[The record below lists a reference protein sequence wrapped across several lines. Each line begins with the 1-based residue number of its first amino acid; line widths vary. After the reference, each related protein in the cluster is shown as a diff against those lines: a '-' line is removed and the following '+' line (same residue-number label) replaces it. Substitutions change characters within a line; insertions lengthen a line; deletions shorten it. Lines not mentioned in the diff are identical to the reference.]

1 MVSLIILFRL
11 TFAIA
16 NRVRTLMKVLVIV
29 SFFVL
34 TGSASADS
42 GALSLSGAAEA
53 LCNASK
59 RLKSVYAFV
68 QAKTKYATEKV
79 REFEDMVELVR
90 LKIVRVR
97 GNEGGNGNWTSCTG
111 IAKFLK
117 RVGSKVNRV
126 KRRELKRLRY
136 LGYSAVGAAGIA
148 AGRLDEFVS
157 VFQQPNNR
165 NGVEFFSCAAGAR
178 GEAATKA
185 ELHDCFQG
193 GKTAVDAAEF
203 LSVEDVEEKKGS
215 QAEGRANLEEAIR
228 RHLKPSNNDPRYT
241 GGESQGCQLVR
252 GSSGGGYLGNASL
265 TTNLLWG
272 DGIFGVKKDGVGE
285 TAYIGDTRNETYS
298 YDMMWEENPTTNV
311 PTLRAAMDAYRAFE
325 EQVSEYGDI
334 YRSLT
339 EEWTEKTI
347 GRRADAMKIL
357 NGLGSLPIEN
367 VSALNSRTKQ
377 DWLSASQVKDADK
390 DLLMTEIGLCGGL
403 GRRSFFRRMFRKAW
417 RKIFGGNWGK
427 DD

>member
-1 MVSLIILFRL
+1 MIRVVF
-11 TFAIA
+11 TIA
-16 NRVRTLMKVLVIV
+16 AVVAV
-29 SFFVL
+29 
-34 TGSASADS
+34 ASAGGPGER
-42 GALSLSGAAEA
+42 GALRLEA
-53 LCNASK
+53 MQGVCGVSK
-59 RLKSVYAFV
+59 ALKEMYQYVVKKTDVSEAMLEDVEKMVKLAKLKVVKEKETGPECDKMAF
-68 QAKTKYATEKV
+68 
-79 REFEDMVELVR
+79 
-90 LKIVRVR
+90 
-97 GNEGGNGNWTSCTG
+97 
-111 IAKFLK
+111 FLK
-117 RVGSKVNRV
+117 YMVGGLDRM
-126 KRRELKRLRY
+126 
-136 LGYSAVGAAGIA
+136 VGMIASVRKKGLSLAAAAGLA

-228 RHLKPSNNDPRYT
+228 RHLKLSNNDPRYT

-377 DWLSASQVKDADK
+377 DWLSAGQVKDADK

>member
-97 GNEGGNGNWTSCTG
+97 GNEGGNSNWTSCTG

-148 AGRLDEFVS
+148 AGRLDEMINVWRRAYSSGKGDFCVGNS
-157 VFQQPNNR
+157 EHHATR
-165 NGVEFFSCAAGAR
+165 NQLLNCYLSDSEKDEFISLGDMHR
-178 GEAATKA
+178 MER
-185 ELHDCFQG
+185 
-193 GKTAVDAAEF
+193 
-203 LSVEDVEEKKGS
+203 VEEMNMTRES
-215 QAEGRANLEEAIR
+215 MNELLRL
-228 RHLKPSNNDPRYT
+228 T
-241 GGESQGCQLVR
+241 GGGGNPLERYVHSANCHLTNTR
-252 GSSGGGYLGNASL
+252 PGGGYLSENS
-265 TTNLLWG
+265 TSRRILWG
-272 DGIFGVKKDGVGE
+272 DGIISLKRSGRGFVGGTGKTRAEVLIHDVTWEEDPVNNVPVLRNAYRELRKFVNLYTHIEELAHETGAHWNWEYAQAIVNTGTHGNKSTVVVDEDSGKSFVVLGNRETVQEEKLLEEMAMCGVGR
-285 TAYIGDTRNETYS
+285 I
-298 YDMMWEENPTTNV
+298 
-311 PTLRAAMDAYRAFE
+311 
-325 EQVSEYGDI
+325 
-334 YRSLT
+334 
-339 EEWTEKTI
+339 
-347 GRRADAMKIL
+347 
-357 NGLGSLPIEN
+357 GSLRRTL
-367 VSALNSRTKQ
+367 AL
-377 DWLSASQVKDADK
+377 LF
-390 DLLMTEIGLCGGL
+390 LL
-403 GRRSFFRRMFRKAW
+403 F
-417 RKIFGGNWGK
+417 
-427 DD
+427 